1 VGNRD
6 YWRDKEKQLRD
17 KENKLRDKEKQ
28 LRDKENKLRDEKKQ
42 LLDPQPPSGMIGCIA
57 PEFTGGN
64 ICCSSTA
71 MASQN
76 WP

>member
-1 VGNRD
+1 MADDADAQGQVGNRD
-6 YWRDKEKQLRD
+6 YW
-17 KENKLRDKEKQ
+17 RDKEKQ